1 MTIEI
6 NDRLYNEFTSW
17 ALANN
22 MTDDD
27 IRKYI
32 EKAFRDRFT
41 LDKYGDLNE
50 KLAKEEKPKRI
61 RKKSEPKPSEPN
73 DEPIREPN
81 DEPIPDNKS
90 EDVNEEVNEEVNE
103 DVKPKRKTKVIKS
116 K

>member
-6 NDRLYNEFTSW
+6 NDRLYNEFVSW
-17 ALANN
+17 AQANN
-22 MTDDD
+22 MNDDD
-27 IRKYI
+27 IHRYI

-50 KLAKEEKPKRI
+50 KLVKEEKPKRT
-61 RKKSEPKPSEPN
+61 RKKAEPKPS
-73 DEPIREPN
+73 EPN

>member
-27 IRKYI
+27 MRKYI

-50 KLAKEEKPKRI
+50 KLVKEEKPKRT
-61 RKKSEPKPSEPN
+61 RKKSEPKPSEPIN
-73 DEPIREPN
+73 EQINEQIN
-81 DEPIPDNKS
+81 
-90 EDVNEEVNEEVNE
+90 EDVNEYINEDVNE
-103 DVKPKRKTKVIKS
+103 DVKPRRKTKVIKS